1 MKIKKTQHQKKKTKK
16 KPSFVKNL
24 IFFETLKEQQVFKNS
39 PKKKQIQKR
48 RNQKSM
54 MSVMYQT
61 PGVYNPPHMNT
72 YHHPH
77 PGMTCKFMNVSIHP
91 ALMKFVIGTK
101 GYYFNAITKASGA
114 CYIWYH
120 RHLNMI
126 ELWGTPCSIM
136 NAETRLGMRC
146 EYISQENERRVME
159 EIDSEQCVNR
169 IGSWADVSD
178 DEEF

>member
-1 MKIKKTQHQKKKTKK
+1 
-16 KPSFVKNL
+16 
-24 IFFETLKEQQVFKNS
+24 
-39 PKKKQIQKR
+39 
-48 RNQKSM
+48 
-54 MSVMYQT
+54 MSVISMYQT

-72 YHHPH
+72 CQHP

-126 ELWGTPCSIM
+126 ELWGTPHAIT
-136 NAETRLGMRC
+136 NAETRLSMRC
-146 EYISQENERRVME
+146 EYISQEHDRRVME
-159 EIDSEQCVNR
+159 ESTINKVVIDFITSVQDVNA
-169 IGSWADVSD
+169 IQDITALKDITVTGSWADVSD

>member
-1 MKIKKTQHQKKKTKK
+1 
-16 KPSFVKNL
+16 
-24 IFFETLKEQQVFKNS
+24 
-39 PKKKQIQKR
+39 
-48 RNQKSM
+48 M

-72 YHHPH
+72 YQHPH
-77 PGMTCKFMNVSIHP
+77 PGMVCKFMNVSIHP

-146 EYISQENERRVME
+146 EYISQEHERRVME
-159 EIDSEQCVNR
+159 EETTINKVVIDFIKSVQDVTVVHEDVTV